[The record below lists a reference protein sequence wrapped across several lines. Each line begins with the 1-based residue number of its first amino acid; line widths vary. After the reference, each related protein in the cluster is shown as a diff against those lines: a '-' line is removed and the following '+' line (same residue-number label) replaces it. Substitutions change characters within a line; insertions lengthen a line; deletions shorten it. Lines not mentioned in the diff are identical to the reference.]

1 MSLAYALAARLV
13 HGHCRLQADDD
24 EARND
29 PRIVQWMSRIRLDV
43 DPLLS
48 EDGEPV
54 VTLRTVDGRQAS
66 LCVEVPLGAPGNPL
80 SDVALEEK
88 FFSLAMRVMAKR
100 QAEELL
106 GQLWRLEEVES
117 VRSLDRWLT

>member
-1 MSLAYALAARLV
+1 T
-13 HGHCRLQADDD
+13 
-24 EARND
+24 
-29 PRIVQWMSRIRLDV
+29 QWLSRIHLEV
-43 DPLLS
+43 DPQRP

-88 FFSLAMRVMAKR
+88 FFSLTMRVIPR
-100 QAEELL
+100 QQAEGLL
-106 GQLWRLEEVES
+106 GQLWRIEELES
-117 VRSLDRWLT
+117 VRTLERWLI